1 MTNLERTYN
10 FLNDAGCYFLA
21 TVENNQPR
29 VRAFGTILCDENK
42 LYIQSGKSK
51 NVSKQI
57 YANPKVEIC
66 ACKGAEWIRIE
77 CELKEADDRNL
88 RVKML
93 EKMPSLRASYNEDDG
108 NMVMFELVNAKVT
121 FASFSAPSETV
132 EL

>member
-1 MTNLERTYN
+1 MTNLERTYK

-29 VRAFGTILCDENK
+29 VRAFGTILCDGKK

-57 YANPKVEIC
+57 FNNPKVEIC

-93 EKMPSLRASYNEDDG
+93 EIMPSLRSMYNEDDG
-108 NMVMFELVNAKVT
+108 NMVMFEISNAKVT
-121 FASFSAPSETV
+121 FASFTAPSETV
-132 EL
+132 TL

>member
-29 VRAFGTILCDENK
+29 VRAFGTILCAENK